1 MKINSHN
8 EWDQLKEVI
17 VGIADGTVANLS
29 WMKPGPIP
37 AHILEEANRLSKEA
51 SPRWFYDEVSEDL
64 QGLVEVLE
72 NFGIKVFRPKPFDYS
87 KMYSS
92 PFWTSNS
99 NNAYNTRDLHLVIG
113 NTIIESPS
121 HLVSRYYEATSM
133 YDIWYEYFEQGFT
146 WIAAPKPLLNYSA
159 QLPYYKDKRQLTSED
174 KKHIELTGGR
184 L

>member
-92 PFWTSNS
+92 PFW
-99 NNAYNTRDLHLVIG
+99 
-113 NTIIESPS
+113 
-121 HLVSRYYEATSM
+121 
-133 YDIWYEYFEQGFT
+133 
-146 WIAAPKPLLNYSA
+146 
-159 QLPYYKDKRQLTSED
+159 
-174 KKHIELTGGR
+174 
-184 L
+184 